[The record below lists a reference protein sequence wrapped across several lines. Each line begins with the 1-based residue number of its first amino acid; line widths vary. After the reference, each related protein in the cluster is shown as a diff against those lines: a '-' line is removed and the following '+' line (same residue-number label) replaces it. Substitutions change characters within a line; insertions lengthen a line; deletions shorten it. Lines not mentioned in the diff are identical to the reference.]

1 MTKTIDINS
10 DLGEGIGNDEAI
22 MPFISSANIACGAH
36 AGSPAVMERT
46 VRLAKQYGVQ
56 IGAHPGYA
64 DPLEFGRR
72 EMHLSTD
79 EIEAL
84 VLQQISALAG
94 IARANG
100 CAMAHVKAHGA
111 LYNQAAKE
119 RPLAD
124 AIVRAVKGFDKELIL
139 YGLAGSQLIAAG
151 SKAGLRVAAEGFP
164 DRAYESDGSLRSRK
178 LPGALIEDPEEAA
191 ANGLRLAGEGIS
203 IKSNKGEEKL
213 RVDTLCVHGDSPGA
227 VETAKALKE
236 ILEKNQFKI
245 AVIEKI
251 LNI

>member
-10 DLGEGIGNDEAI
+10 ALGEGIGNAEAI

-36 AGSPAVMERT
+36 AGNPLLMERT

-64 DPLEFGRR
+64 DAENFGRI
-72 EMHLSTD
+72 EMQLPPG
-79 EIEAL
+79 EIEEL
-84 VLQQISALAG
+84 VLQQVAALAG

-100 CAMAHVKAHGA
+100 CEMAHVKAHGA
-111 LYNQAAKE
+111 LYNQAAKD
-119 RPLAD
+119 RVLAD
-124 AIVRAVKGFDKELIL
+124 AIVRAVKRFNRELIL

-151 SKAGLRVAAEGFP
+151 LDAGLRVASEGFP

-178 LPGALIEDPEEAA
+178 MPGALIDDPQQAA
-191 ANGLRLAGEGIS
+191 VNGLRLASEGIS
-203 IKSNKGEEKL
+203 IQGKKGEERL
-213 RVDTLCVHGDSPGA
+213 RVNTLCVHGDSPGA

-236 ILEKNQFKI
+236 ILEKNHFKI
-245 AVIEKI
+245 VSLNKI
-251 LNI
+251 